1 MLHDHAYWTDLLRQ
15 TLTRYREPLLRSV
28 AARLVKPRG
37 QWPAGEVIDR
47 CVGFVGNLVQIDR
60 RLNELSPAGRQVLA
74 LIAHSRQPRW
84 RLGNLLEMLV
94 ALGHP
99 PDVQPVLELLET
111 GLLFPVLLDPVSPL
125 RSIGEWLAQT
135 GGADPVVFAHPQVAV
150 RALGE
155 KLDLP
160 ALPPAA
166 VETPPREADGLD
178 WPLRLSVFWQQ
189 VAAAPLRRTTTGELF
204 KRDLERLKQ
213 DPLLAPPPADAL
225 VEAPDLPLLAAALA
239 QGEGLVHDEA
249 GELVAAA
256 VPAAWDGGLPGVLES
271 LYGDLFCLHAWNP
284 LEGGAAP
291 ESTAN
296 PFPSAYLLL
305 FLLLAD
311 RAPDAWCD
319 VAEMEDWIFTH
330 HPFWASRDR
339 RPPRGRTWVAT
350 FLLGLAYDLRI
361 VQAARDLENRWAV
374 RLSPLGRW
382 LLGLAQFPIL
392 APPHAQTLLVQPNLE
407 IVAYRQALTPALIA
421 RLSLFASWKS
431 IGPACTLQLGPAT
444 AYRALERGQTFESIL
459 GTLEQHAAR
468 AVPAP
473 VVESLRTWA
482 GKRERLTV
490 YAAACLL
497 EFNSSEELQEA
508 VARGLPAVRLSDRL
522 ALVARD
528 DAIDF
533 RHFRLSGTR
542 DYSLPPEPCVTVE
555 PDGVHLTVDAT
566 RSDLLLET
574 ELPRFAEPLPGPSA
588 NGRRSFHLTPASL
601 AAGRDSGL
609 TLAALEE
616 WFEDR
621 AAVALPPAVRLLLS
635 GADSA
640 PPVLRPYLVLRLESA
655 ELADGL
661 MQWPQTRALILER
674 LGPTALAVAQDKRP
688 ALLSVLRELGMAAGE
703 QESGS
708 TPPLP
713 ARSASEGG
721 PR

>member
-1 MLHDHAYWTDLLRQ
+1 MLHDASYWTDLLRQ

-37 QWPAGEVIDR
+37 QWPAAEVIDR
-47 CVGFVGNLVQIDR
+47 CVGFVANPVQIDR
-60 RLNELSPAGRQVLA
+60 RLKDLAPASRQVLA

-94 ALGHP
+94 ALGQP
-99 PDVQPVLELLET
+99 PDVQPVVELLES
-111 GLLFPVLLDPVSPL
+111 GLLLPVLADHAAPL

-135 GGADPVVFAHPQVAV
+135 GGADPVVFAHPQVAG

-155 KLDLP
+155 KLNLP
-160 ALPPAA
+160 ALPPAVFEA
-166 VETPPREADGLD
+166 QPREADGLD

-225 VEAPDLPLLAAALA
+225 VEAPDLPFLAAALA
-239 QGEGLVHDEA
+239 QAEGLVHDEA
-249 GELVAAA
+249 GELVAAT
-256 VPAAWDGGLPGVLES
+256 VPADWEAGLAAVLES
-271 LYGDLFCLHAWNP
+271 LYSHLFCLHTWNP
-284 LEGGAAP
+284 LNGGVTPEGTG
-291 ESTAN
+291 N
-296 PFPSAYLLL
+296 PFPSSFLLL
-305 FLLLAD
+305 FLLLAN
-311 RAPDAWCD
+311 RSPDTWCD
-319 VAEMEDWIFTH
+319 VAKMEDWLFTH
-330 HPFWASRDR
+330 HPFWASQDQRLPEVVARSPDR
-339 RPPRGRTWVAT
+339 PTTESPGQRTWVAT
-350 FLLGLAYDLRI
+350 FLLGLAYDFRI
-361 VQAARDLENRWAV
+361 VQAAHDLENRWAL

-382 LLGLAQFPIL
+382 LLGLAEPPVL
-392 APPHAQTLLVQPNLE
+392 TPPHAQTLLVQPNLE

-431 IGPACTLQLGPAT
+431 IGPACTLQLEPAT

-459 GTLEQHAAR
+459 GTLEQHGTR

-482 GKRERLTV
+482 GKRDRLTV

-497 EFNSSEELQEA
+497 EFNSPDDMQEA
-508 VARGLPAVRLSDRL
+508 TARGLNAVRLSDRL
-522 ALVARD
+522 ALVARQ

-542 DYSLPPEPCVTVE
+542 DYSLPPEPCVTVA

-588 NGRRSFHLTPASL
+588 NGRRSYHLTPASL
-601 AAGRDSGL
+601 AAGRESGL
-609 TLAALEE
+609 TLAALED
-616 WFEDR
+616 WFEER
-621 AAVALPPAVRLLLS
+621 AGAPLPPAVRLLLS
-635 GADSA
+635 GAESA
-640 PPVLRPYLVLRLESA
+640 SPVLRPYLVLRVESE

-661 MQWPQTRALILER
+661 MQWPQTRALLLER
-674 LGPTALAVAQDKRP
+674 LGPTALAVSEENRP
-688 ALLSVLRELGMAAGE
+688 ALLGVLRELGIVIA
-703 QESGS
+703 Q
-708 TPPLP
+708 
-713 ARSASEGG
+713 
-721 PR
+721 